1 MRTPPGMRRRNRI
14 AGQFAARGIEMLE
27 APAYRELSL
36 SAHRVLARIEIELA
50 HHGGYDNG
58 RLPVTFEQFE
68 EYGLHRHGVGPAL
81 RELQALGFIEIT
93 EPGRA
98 GNAAWRRPNLFRLT
112 YQRVGNAD
120 PTDEWRRVKTGDDAA
135 LIARTAR
142 KSPGK
147 PRSKRK

>member
-36 SAHRVLARIEIELA
+36 SAHRALARIEIELA

-68 EYGLHRHGVGPAL
+68 EYGLHRHAVGPLCASC
-81 RELQALGFIEIT
+81 
-93 EPGRA
+93 
-98 GNAAWRRPNLFRLT
+98 RRSASSRSPSRGA
-112 YQRVGNAD
+112 RVTRRGGV
-120 PTDEWRRVKTGDDAA
+120 PTCSG
-135 LIARTAR
+135 
-142 KSPGK
+142 
-147 PRSKRK
+147 